1 MGKLSEDS
9 LSRLMLLLVSDS
21 GMGKTGSL
29 ASLAKAGY
37 NLRILDVDNGT
48 AIVRNLLKDDP
59 AALERVYVEKCLDTF
74 KNVNG
79 RILPKTP
86 LKAWPR
92 ISQLLSHWKVGTPPK
107 EQRVVL
113 AAGTSAAI
121 NLPDTPLPASPDYYD
136 LGPITSWTNKEILVI
151 DSLTHAGEAAMR
163 YHQSLNGKLG
173 THPTLPDW
181 GIVQTMIK
189 ELLEMLKDSEVK
201 CHVIVITHIDWRYRD
216 IMGGKDNDKV
226 VGRELEGGYPS
237 APGNKLPEKVG
248 SYFNDA
254 LQVVATGSGSALR
267 RKITTVPLVSLGLK
281 TSNPFEVKKEYPLDT
296 GLADYF
302 KDTLG

>member
-1 MGKLSEDS
+1 MGKLSDDS
-9 LSRLMLLLVSDS
+9 LSRLMLLLMSDS
-21 GMGKTGSL
+21 GMGKTGAL
-29 ASLAKAGY
+29 ASLARAGY
-37 NLRILDVDNGT
+37 NLRILDFDNGS
-48 AIVRNLLKDDP
+48 AILRNLLRNEP
-59 AALERVYVEKCLDTF
+59 EALDRVYVEKCLDSF
-74 KNVNG
+74 KNING
-79 RILPKTP
+79 RLLPKTP

-92 ISQLLSHWKVGTPPK
+92 GVQLLSNWKVGK
-107 EQRVVL
+107 EGEPG
-113 AAGTSAAI
+113 A
-121 NLPDTPLPASPDYYD
+121 YD
-136 LGPITSWTNKEILVI
+136 LGPITSWTSRDILAI
-151 DSLTHAGEAAMR
+151 DSGTHCGEAAMR
-163 YHQSLNGKLG
+163 FHQSLNAKLG

-181 GIVQTMIK
+181 GIVQTMMK

-201 CHVIVITHIDWRYRD
+201 CHVIYITHIDWRYRD

-281 TSNPFEVKKEYPLDT
+281 TSNPFGVKKEYPLDT